1 MPNYRRCF
9 LAGGTFF
16 FTVNLLERD
25 RDSLVRHVTLLREAV
40 RTVRAARPFEIVAW
54 VVMPDHLH
62 CIWTLPP
69 GDTNYP
75 ERWRLIKL
83 LFSRA
88 LARTERLNASRE
100 SKGERG
106 IWQRRF
112 WEHTIRNELDL
123 NNHIDYVHCNPV
135 KHGYATHPVDWPHS
149 TIHRY
154 IEQGL
159 LPRDWGSDVTFDDDT
174 FGEYR

>member
-1 MPNYRRCF
+1 MPNYRRYF
-9 LAGGTFF
+9 LPGGTFF

-25 RDSLVRHVTLLREAV
+25 RDLLVRHVALLREAV
-40 RTVRAARPFEIVAW
+40 RQVRAARPFEIVAW

-69 GDTNYP
+69 GDTDYP

-88 LARTERLNASRE
+88 LPKTERINASRE

-112 WEHTIRNELDL
+112 WEHTIRDERDL
-123 NNHIDYVHCNPV
+123 NYHIDYTHYNPV
-135 KHGYATHPVDWPHS
+135 KHGHATRPADWPHS

-159 LPRDWGSDVTFDDDT
+159 LAPDWGADVTFEDDA
-174 FGEYR
+174 FGE

>member
-9 LAGGTFF
+9 LRGGTFF

-25 RDSLVRHVTLLREAV
+25 RDLLVRHVEALREAV
-40 RTVRAARPFEIVAW
+40 RTVRAARPFDIVAW
-54 VVMPDHLH
+54 AVMPDHLH

-69 GDTNYP
+69 GDTDYP

-83 LFSRA
+83 LYSRS
-88 LARTERLNASRE
+88 LPKNERINASRE

-112 WEHTIRNELDL
+112 WEHTIRDERDL
-123 NNHIDYVHCNPV
+123 NNHIDYVHYNPV
-135 KHGYATHPVDWPHS
+135 KHGHTTRPSDWPHS

-154 IEQGL
+154 IGQGL
-159 LPRDWGSDVTFDDDT
+159 LTSDWGADVTFDDDT
-174 FGEYR
+174 FGE

>member
-1 MPNYRRCF
+1 MPNYRRNF
-9 LAGGTFF
+9 LPGGTFF

-25 RDSLVRHVTLLREAV
+25 RDLLVRHVDALRNAV
-40 RTVRAARPFEIVAW
+40 RTVRAAHPFEIVAW

-62 CIWTLPP
+62 CIWILPP

-83 LFSRA
+83 LFSRS
-88 LARTERLNASRE
+88 LPKTEHINASRE
-100 SKGERG
+100 SKNERG

-112 WEHTIRNELDL
+112 WEHTIRDERDL
-123 NNHIDYVHCNPV
+123 NNHIDYVHYNPV
-135 KHGYATHPVDWPHS
+135 KHGYVTNAADWPHS

-154 IEQGL
+154 IEQG
-159 LPRDWGSDVTFDDDT
+159 RNA
-174 FGEYR
+174 

>member
-1 MPNYRRCF
+1 MPNYRCYF
-9 LAGGTFF
+9 LPGGTFF

-25 RDSLVRHVTLLREAV
+25 RDLLVRHVALLREAV
-40 RTVRAARPFEIVAW
+40 RQVRAARPFEIVAW

-69 GDTNYP
+69 DDTDYP

-88 LARTERLNASRE
+88 LPKNERINASRA

-112 WEHTIRNELDL
+112 WEHTIRDERDL
-123 NNHIDYVHCNPV
+123 NNHIDYIHYNPV
-135 KHGYATHPVDWPHS
+135 KHGHTTRPADWPHS

-154 IEQGL
+154 IGKGVL
-159 LPRDWGSDVTFDDDT
+159 TPNWGADLTFDDDT
-174 FGEYR
+174 FGE

>member
-1 MPNYRRCF
+1 MPNYRRYF
-9 LAGGTFF
+9 LPGGTFF

-25 RDSLVRHVTLLREAV
+25 RDLLVRHVALLREAV
-40 RTVRAARPFEIVAW
+40 RQVRAARPFEIVAW

-69 GDTNYP
+69 DDTDYP

-88 LARTERLNASRE
+88 LPKNERINASRA

-112 WEHTIRNELDL
+112 WEHTIRDERDL
-123 NNHIDYVHCNPV
+123 NNHIDYIHYNPV
-135 KHGYATHPVDWPHS
+135 RHGHTTRPADWPHS

-154 IEQGL
+154 ISKGVL
-159 LPRDWGSDVTFDDDT
+159 TPNWGADVTFDDDT
-174 FGEYR
+174 FGE

>member
-1 MPNYRRCF
+1 MPNYRRNF
-9 LAGGTFF
+9 RPGGTFF

-25 RDSLVRHVTLLREAV
+25 RDLLVRHVDVLREAV
-40 RTVRAARPFEIVAW
+40 RTVRAARQFEIVAW
-54 VVMPDHLH
+54 VVLPEHQH

-69 GDTNYP
+69 CDTDYS

-88 LARTERLNASRE
+88 LPKGERISASRCAQ
-100 SKGERG
+100 GERG

-112 WEHTIRNELDL
+112 WEHTIRDERDL
-123 NNHIDYVHCNPV
+123 NNHIDYIHYNPV
-135 KHGYATHPVDWPHS
+135 KHGYVASPADWPHS
-149 TIHRY
+149 SIHRF

-159 LPRDWGSDVTFDDDT
+159 LTAD
-174 FGEYR
+174 